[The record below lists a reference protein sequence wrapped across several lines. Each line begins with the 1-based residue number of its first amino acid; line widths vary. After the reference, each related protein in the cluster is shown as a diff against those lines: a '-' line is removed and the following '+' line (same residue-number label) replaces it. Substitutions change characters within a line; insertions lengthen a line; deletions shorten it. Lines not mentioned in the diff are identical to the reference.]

1 MNKLKTDLLTN
12 DRSLNSCWVAPES
25 RRTSPAK
32 VGEFRSE
39 LVPSEHILASPRN
52 FTGVSICSPA
62 SIYHAY
68 VYVKIQ
74 KNISW
79 GKRFEVARGYEEIV
93 QDMTGFPK
101 IGSCQT
107 RSQIKVTEKY
117 WNGGGP
123 KPCLAHI
130 MYIYNH
136 HICVYI
142 LYIHEL
148 HLWKVCQI
156 QIKRFSLTRICAS
169 CGFQL
174 SSVALLWQ
182 AIAMCKA
189 DSLDVLNLGVQMTQG
204 ESLHQKEQQFER
216 ILPNKEQQ
224 GQHIAEPS
232 QH

>member
-136 HICVYI
+136 HTIMCVYI
-142 LYIHEL
+142 IYTWTTPLKSMSDSDQEIFLNQDLRVVWLSVVECSAPL
-148 HLWKVCQI
+148 
-156 QIKRFSLTRICAS
+156 AS
-169 CGFQL
+169 N
-174 SSVALLWQ
+174 S
-182 AIAMCKA
+182 
-189 DSLDVLNLGVQMTQG
+189 DVQ
-204 ESLHQKEQQFER
+204 SR
-216 ILPNKEQQ
+216 
-224 GQHIAEPS
+224 
-232 QH
+232 